1 MESCIVELRDSVR
14 ERGKNFKRERK
25 EEREVGGEEEDVFV
39 SLSRDG
45 MGAFRISDIKID
57 TSRDETSKISRR
69 AQREKEEISRSVSVP
84 FRFSPRLPVAS
95 SSLLSVLSWF
105 SPDFSLI
112 SPPPVRPL
120 VSVLS
125 VSVSVSVTS
134 RATFV
139 RIFPQD

>member
-1 MESCIVELRDSVR
+1 M
-14 ERGKNFKRERK
+14 
-25 EEREVGGEEEDVFV
+25 FV

-84 FRFSPRLPVAS
+84 FCFSPRLSVAS

-112 SPPPVRPL
+112 SPPPVRSL

>member
-1 MESCIVELRDSVR
+1 M
-14 ERGKNFKRERK
+14 
-25 EEREVGGEEEDVFV
+25 FV

-57 TSRDETSKISRR
+57 TSRDETSKISRK
-69 AQREKEEISRSVSVP
+69 AQREKEEISRSLSPSLSASLLVSP
-84 FRFSPRLPVAS
+84 SRYP
-95 SSLLSVLSWF
+95 LLSVLSWL

>member
-1 MESCIVELRDSVR
+1 M
-14 ERGKNFKRERK
+14 
-25 EEREVGGEEEDVFV
+25 FV

-84 FRFSPRLPVAS
+84 FCFSPRLSVAS